1 MFKVFKEII
10 HLLDKRSKKIL
21 PVSFLMIV
29 VSTIFETLGITL
41 VLPLVSSIIDENII
55 TNNST
60 VGALCNFFNISTHKT
75 LVITCVISLILVFVL
90 KNVFSLFE
98 CKVRYNFI
106 CNARH
111 LVQRKIFDSI
121 LDRPYEYFLNVQTGE
136 VIRQV
141 ADDCNRTF
149 SLFGALLDV
158 FANSLLALGIAI
170 VLTIIL
176 ALSKNVNVLDLFIVI
191 VFILS
196 ILLFVLFAF
205 NPGNGNLISILK
217 WIGASLVLI
226 ASSLLGILRAN
237 RIK

>member
-1 MFKVFKEII
+1 M
-10 HLLDKRSKKIL
+10 KKIGNYFKSVFGTYGL
-21 PVSFLMIV
+21 L
-29 VSTIFETLGITL
+29 T
-41 VLPLVSSIIDENII
+41 PLVVVALVYVVLI
-55 TNNST
+55 TMERN
-60 VGALCNFFNISTHKT
+60 
-75 LVITCVISLILVFVL
+75 
-90 KNVFSLFE
+90 
-98 CKVRYNFI
+98 
-106 CNARH
+106 
-111 LVQRKIFDSI
+111 D
-121 LDRPYEYFLNVQTGE
+121 
-136 VIRQV
+136 
-141 ADDCNRTF
+141 TF
-149 SLFGALLDV
+149 SALYRASKGWFASVAVIFGLI
-158 FANSLLALGIAI
+158 FAAAI